1 MAKRDGYTRY
11 ACDRC
16 GEVEYLAAGDG
27 NATNW
32 REVSRVTADGIAVTR
47 ILCARCLSGFK
58 PIAARHDTEFAD
70 FMAKRG
76 DE

>member
-16 GEVEYLAAGDG
+16 GAVEYLAAGDN

-32 REVSRVTADGIAVTR
+32 REVSRVTADGIAVAR
-47 ILCARCLSGFK
+47 VLCAKCLGGFK
-58 PIAARHDTEFAD
+58 PLASRHDAEFSD
-70 FMAKRG
+70 FMSRKG
-76 DE
+76 E